1 MKFKFI
7 KPKCENVGA
16 YDLRNISTGDTVELT
31 GHFAEKATNNPDF
44 ELVKIKK
51 AKKTNG
57 NSGGDKG

>member
-7 KPKCENVGA
+7 KPNCKNVGA
-16 YDLRNISTGDTVELT
+16 YNIENISSGDTVEFT
-31 GHFAEKATNNPDF
+31 GRFAEKATNNPDF

-57 NSGGDKG
+57 NIGGDKG